1 MRERRYSFV
10 VCKEQK
16 KVICITKYKGK
27 TVKGTAKCMETDV
40 FSEDIGKRIAKAKCQ
55 YYVSIKRL
63 DSISNVEAECCKK
76 MEELKKEQ
84 EKLEAARRKSICS
97 FSEAAHE
104 LCEVIKKYKE

>member
-55 YYVSIKRL
+55 YYLAIKRL
-63 DSISNVEAECCKK
+63 DSILNVESECYKK

-84 EKLEAARRKSICS
+84 EKVERARREIISS
-97 FSEAAHE
+97 FVEANHE
-104 LCEVIKKYKE
+104 LYEIIKKYKE